1 MKTGF
6 ERFIALR
13 YLRGAQGRSE
23 GRRFLRF
30 VTYIAVGG
38 VALGVSALIL
48 ALSIVRGF
56 SQEIEAKIIGFGA
69 HVQVESF
76 RDAPLNDA
84 DVLREHLSSQPS
96 VDHVSPVVQEFIL
109 LRRSRRQVDGVS
121 IWGTDVL
128 PDYLKKSLV
137 DGDGDISADE
147 FGHYGL
153 VVGSALTRTLGLKV
167 GDRVHAF
174 SVRGRAGFG
183 QNLSSPPRVKQFRVT
198 GIYETSLSNF
208 DELYVFTSVD
218 PARNLLSYTADQ
230 VTRFDLS
237 VTPGSDPR
245 RVAESIDA
253 DLEFPVMARSI
264 YDVYR
269 SLFAWVRLQES
280 IIPIV
285 IGIIVLVAAFNI
297 IGTLL
302 MVILEKTREVGI
314 LSSMGASQNT
324 LKKLFLYLGLYIGL
338 AGVVIGE
345 SVALLLAWIQKQFSI
360 IPLPKEAYYM
370 DTAPIELLASDF
382 VIVAAVTLLIC
393 AVSSYIPAR
402 YAAKIEPIRAIHL
415 Q

>member
-96 VDHVSPVVQEFIL
+96 VEHVSPVVQEFIL

-324 LKKLFLYLGLYIGL
+324 LKKLFLYLD
-338 AGVVIGE
+338 
-345 SVALLLAWIQKQFSI
+345 QNK
-360 IPLPKEAYYM
+360 
-370 DTAPIELLASDF
+370 
-382 VIVAAVTLLIC
+382 
-393 AVSSYIPAR
+393 
-402 YAAKIEPIRAIHL
+402 
-415 Q
+415 